1 MQVNIVHYTKHKQ
14 SNQNPTFP
22 TDPRNASFLHPSPTQ
37 YFIISPL
44 TSTPAVRC
52 VEFWSVECGLECVMF
67 GVWNMVYDVRCVVW
81 GESYDRGAVPKVTQ
95 NGQFKKW
102 QEKLNCPVWWEN
114 MFVWLNVWYQNIKHN
129 IEIEPELLD
138 LKYLSLEPWK
148 YIQSQISHV
157 VFFVAGAAFDQFDL
171 FWPMGLNL
179 TLYYVCLVWHLIQ
192 QKRGQRSPKGPLGPS
207 TWARRSGVEHP
218 KLLVLYISYINLSIL
233 PILGQNSVGKI
244 N

>member
-1 MQVNIVHYTKHKQ
+1 
-14 SNQNPTFP
+14 
-22 TDPRNASFLHPSPTQ
+22 
-37 YFIISPL
+37 
-44 TSTPAVRC
+44 
-52 VEFWSVECGLECVMF
+52 MF

-81 GESYDRGAVPKVTQ
+81 GESYDSGAVPKVTQ

-102 QEKLNCPVWWEN
+102 EEKLNCPVWWEN

-138 LKYLSLEPWK
+138 LKYLSLEPWI

-157 VFFVAGAAFDQFDL
+157 VFSRQ
-171 FWPMGLNL
+171 GLYL
-179 TLYYVCLVWHLIQ
+179 TNLIQ
-192 QKRGQRSPKGPLGPS
+192 PKRGQRSPEGPLGPS
-207 TWARRSGVEHP
+207 TWARRRGVEHP

-233 PILGQNSVGKI
+233 PILGQKSIGKI

>member
-1 MQVNIVHYTKHKQ
+1 MTGKTKLPRMVGKYVCLIEFLVSKYQAQYWNWARIV
-14 SNQNPTFP
+14 
-22 TDPRNASFLHPSPTQ
+22 R
-37 YFIISPL
+37 
-44 TSTPAVRC
+44 
-52 VEFWSVECGLECVMF
+52 
-67 GVWNMVYDVRCVVW
+67 
-81 GESYDRGAVPKVTQ
+81 
-95 NGQFKKW
+95 FKKSIIRA
-102 QEKLNCPVWWEN
+102 
-114 MFVWLNVWYQNIKHN
+114 MNI
-129 IEIEPELLD
+129 
-138 LKYLSLEPWK
+138 